1 MIDMKKKLDEDEI
14 NEAMNTT
21 EPVEDNSTKETESVT
36 ESVSNAIDETTGDD
50 TDIPNEKSETVDD
63 EADTFP
69 RDYVEKLRDENA
81 KYRQRAQRADELA
94 LRLHAAL
101 TESTGRLQD
110 AGDLPFEESHIDNP
124 EALTGAIDELL
135 AAKPHLAARRPTG
148 NIGQGTSSAGG
159 NVDLLGMLRAR
170 A

>member
-14 NEAMNTT
+14 NEDMNTT
-21 EPVEDNSTKETESVT
+21 EPEKASDDPAEDTPNEETPDSTEPVSDSKNEPTEDVT
-36 ESVSNAIDETTGDD
+36 NIGNEDFGDD
-50 TDIPNEKSETVDD
+50 AEKGDNQ
-63 EADTFP
+63 DTFP

-81 KYRQRAQRADELA
+81 KYRQRAQRADDLA

-124 EALTGAIDELL
+124 EALTAAIDELL
-135 AAKPHLAARRPTG
+135 K
-148 NIGQGTSSAGG
+148 S
-159 NVDLLGMLRAR
+159 
-170 A
+170 

>member
-14 NEAMNTT
+14 SEDMNTT
-21 EPVEDNSTKETESVT
+21 EPVEDNSPEEN